1 MAWGEIAV
9 LSRVVRR
16 GSLGAE
22 EKRGSKRRLLSV
34 LQERSVF
41 TVHSRP
47 DHVWTWS
54 SVCFVR
60 VVGKFDS
67 EVSVES
73 SAHEREG
80 PGCCRD
86 SIMVNL

>member
-1 MAWGEIAV
+1 MG
-9 LSRVVRR
+9 
-16 GSLGAE
+16 
-22 EKRGSKRRLLSV
+22 
-34 LQERSVF
+34 
-41 TVHSRP
+41 
-47 DHVWTWS
+47 
-54 SVCFVR
+54 

-86 SIMVNL
+86 SIMVNLLKVLAAKEVDRWVSGEAA